1 MFCGG
6 EILEKLNKLIK
17 KFINKE
23 TILYLIFGVLTTILN
38 IAICGLLYDILH
50 WDVIIATVIAWIAAV
65 IFAFI
70 TNKIFVFNS
79 KTTDKKVLLKETVSF
94 LIARLVSLGFDA

>member
-1 MFCGG
+1 MD
-6 EILEKLNKLIK
+6 KLNKLIK

-70 TNKIFVFNS
+70 TNKIFVFNKFILTVDS
-79 KTTDKKVLLKETVSF
+79 IMIKNDAARKKCF
-94 LIARLVSLGFDA
+94 